1 MILSALFFYL
11 FAGVCVASA
20 VMVIVSRNPVHSV
33 LYLILAFV
41 NASGLF
47 ILMGAEFLGMMLIV
61 VYVGAVAVLFLFV
74 IMMLD
79 VDFVELREGF
89 MQYLPIGLVIGG
101 IFMFELLLV
110 VGGWAINPSVT
121 KSITAAIPANVSNTE
136 ALGLVLYTKYIH
148 YFQLAGMVLLVAMIG
163 AIVLTLRHKA
173 KVKRAG
179 HQRAERADAGTRDG
193 RAQGGV
199 GAGAA
204 GYGCGGVGEM
214 TIGLGHYLAVGAILF
229 TIGIL
234 GIFLNR
240 KNIIVILMSIE
251 LILLAVNINL
261 VAFST
266 FLGDIVGQVFA
277 LLVLTVAAAEA
288 AIGLAVLVVYF
299 RNRGSIAVEDV
310 NLMKG

>member
-1 MILSALFFYL
+1 MIVSALFFYL

-89 MQYLPIGLVIGG
+89 LEYLPVGLVIGG
-101 IFMFELLLV
+101 IFLVELLLV
-110 VGGWAINPSVT
+110 AGGWIINPGTV
-121 KSITAAIPANVSNTE
+121 KQITAAIPTNVSNTE

-148 YFQLAGMVLLVAMIG
+148 YFQIAGMVLLVAMIG

-173 KVKRAG
+173 KVKRQDINVQNARTPELAMAVRKVASG
-179 HQRAERADAGTRDG
+179 QGLQDADA
-193 RAQGGV
+193 
-199 GAGAA
+199 
-204 GYGCGGVGEM
+204 
-214 TIGLGHYLAVGAILF
+214 
-229 TIGIL
+229 
-234 GIFLNR
+234 
-240 KNIIVILMSIE
+240 
-251 LILLAVNINL
+251 
-261 VAFST
+261 
-266 FLGDIVGQVFA
+266 
-277 LLVLTVAAAEA
+277 AEW
-288 AIGLAVLVVYF
+288 V
-299 RNRGSIAVEDV
+299 
-310 NLMKG
+310 K